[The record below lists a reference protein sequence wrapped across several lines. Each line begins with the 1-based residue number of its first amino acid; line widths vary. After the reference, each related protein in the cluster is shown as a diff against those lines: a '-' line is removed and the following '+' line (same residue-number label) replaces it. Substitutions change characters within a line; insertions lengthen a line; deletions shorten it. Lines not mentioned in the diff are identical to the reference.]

1 MRSIRDSQDANLS
14 SEQQELLIEIAAEIQ
29 KLLNH
34 VSENYPTKTAHE
46 KIVIA
51 AKVVSKIEKNPTLRQ
66 KIISALRAG
75 DISAIETMLAHPASA
90 ITLAALKSW
99 EFEDEKEVK
108 K

>member
-34 VSENYPTKTAHE
+34 VSENYPTK
-46 KIVIA
+46 VIA